1 MNDADLFWSIMN
13 VWQSLAARFH
23 SKPMLTLPILL
34 TQNPADFLQSSAK
47 QRKVEEHNLQLIQQ
61 LLQERT
67 RRQMLQ
73 LSWASLE
80 NTLKLCCPPVADAR
94 CHLVFTATPSLFK
107 VYHLVCRPSS
117 TLLAILYGYAPLGT
131 VHLLFG
137 TGRLCY

>member
-1 MNDADLFWSIMN
+1 MNDAALFWSIMN

-23 SKPMLTLPILL
+23 SKPILTLPIL
-34 TQNPADFLQSSAK
+34 TQIPADVLQSSVK

-73 LSWASLE
+73 LGWASLE
-80 NTLKLCCPPVADAR
+80 NTLKLICPPLADAR

-107 VYHLVCRPSS
+107 VDHLVCRPPS
-117 TLLAILYGYAPLGT
+117 TLLAILYGYAPPGT
-131 VHLLFG
+131 VQLVFG
-137 TGRLCY
+137 TYRLCY